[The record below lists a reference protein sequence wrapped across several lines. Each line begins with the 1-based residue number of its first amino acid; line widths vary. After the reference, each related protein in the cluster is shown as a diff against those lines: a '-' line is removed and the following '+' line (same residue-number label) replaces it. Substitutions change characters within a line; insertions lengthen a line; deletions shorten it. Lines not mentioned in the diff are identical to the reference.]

1 MSRAPTSDRRRRANQ
16 ANAKM
21 STGPKSSAGKARS
34 SRNALRH
41 GLNSSIWSDPE
52 LAPEADAIARRIA
65 GSEATETRL
74 ELARRIGAAQ
84 LDISRVRTMRH
95 SLILKSM
102 AEHSLQGEEILS
114 LILDDKASELT
125 RLDRYERRA
134 LSRRKFAI
142 REFDAF
148 ERGEK

>member
-1 MSRAPTSDRRRRANQ
+1 M
-16 ANAKM
+16 
-21 STGPKSSAGKARS
+21 
-34 SRNALRH
+34 
-41 GLNSSIWSDPE
+41 
-52 LAPEADAIARRIA
+52 APEADAIARRIA